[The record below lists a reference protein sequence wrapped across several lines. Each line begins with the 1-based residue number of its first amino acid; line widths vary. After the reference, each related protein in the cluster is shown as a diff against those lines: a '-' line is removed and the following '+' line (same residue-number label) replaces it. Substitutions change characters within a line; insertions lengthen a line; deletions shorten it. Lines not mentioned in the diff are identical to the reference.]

1 MIWFEIVLKQV
12 GNGLDFVW
20 KFVGN
25 FSNTSLNKS
34 SRNNCLILKRTDTSP
49 EKD

>member
-1 MIWFEIVLKQV
+1 MIWFEIVLKFV

-20 KFVGN
+20 KFIVN
-25 FSNTSLNKS
+25 LSDTSLNKS
-34 SRNNCLILKRTDTSP
+34 SWNNWLFLKRTDSNP